1 MPAYPESEL
10 VRLRDFYRDSLLND
24 TLPFWLP
31 RSVDPEHGGYLLMR
45 DRDGS
50 LLDDDKSVWFQGR
63 FSSVLSTLY
72 NTAERRPEWLE
83 AARTGV
89 DFLKTHCFDDDGR
102 MFFLVTRDGKPLR
115 KRRYFYSEAF
125 AIAAYCQFAK
135 AAGDHSLAEEARA
148 LFKRCT
154 EYADGTRP
162 LPAKFTDT
170 RPAKGLGVPMIFLN
184 VAQQLCDTVGC
195 DFAASQIDR
204 FIGQIADCVDDKL
217 QCVWECTDPEGK
229 MIDHLQER
237 TITPGHA
244 IEGAW
249 FILHEARRRGGDSEL
264 ETLGLKMLDY
274 SWQQGWDTEYGGML
288 YFRDPT
294 GRPVMEYWQDMK
306 FWWPQNE
313 AIIAT
318 LLAYTMTGDEKY
330 ARWHKMIHDYAHE
343 HFHDKKHGEWF
354 GYLHRDGRRSTSMK
368 GNHYKGP
375 FHLPRMQTY
384 CWQLL
389 EKHLA
394 ASGSPSGAT
403 S

>member
-1 MPAYPESEL
+1 MSTYTNKDLAQ
-10 VRLRDFYRDSLLND
+10 LRDFYRDSLLDD
-24 TLPFWLP
+24 TLKFWLP
-31 RSVDPEHGGYLLMR
+31 RSIDTEHGGYLLMR

-63 FSSVLSTLY
+63 FSSILGNLY
-72 NTAERRPEWLE
+72 NMVEARPEWL
-83 AARTGV
+83 AGAKTGV
-89 DFLKTHCFDDDGR
+89 DFLRKHCFDTDGQ
-102 MFFLVTRDGKPLR
+102 MFFLVTRAGKPLR
-115 KRRYFYSEAF
+115 KRRYFFSEAF
-125 AIAAYCQFAK
+125 AIAAYAHTAK
-135 AAGDHSLAEEARA
+135 ATNDEALAQEARD
-148 LFKRCT
+148 LFKHCT

-162 LPAKFTDT
+162 LPAKTT
-170 RPAKGLGVPMIFLN
+170 GERPTKGLGVPMIFLN

-195 DFAASQIDR
+195 DFAASQIDQYIDDIR
-204 FIGQIADCVDDKL
+204 GCVNDEL
-217 QCVWECTDPEGK
+217 ECVMECTDPNGNL
-229 MIDHLQER
+229 IDHLQER

-249 FILHEARRRGGDSEL
+249 FILHEAKRRGGDAML
-264 ETLGLKMLDY
+264 QALGLRMLDY
-274 SWQQGWDTEYGGML
+274 SWQQGWDKEHGGIL

-294 GRPVMEYWQDMK
+294 GKPVMEYWQDMK

-330 ARWHKMIHDYAHE
+330 AKWHKMIHDYAHK
-343 HFHDKKHGEWF
+343 HFHDKAHGEWY
-354 GYLHRDGRRSTSMK
+354 GYLHRDGRVSTAMK

-389 EKHLA
+389 EEHLNA
-394 ASGSPSGAT
+394 
-403 S
+403 